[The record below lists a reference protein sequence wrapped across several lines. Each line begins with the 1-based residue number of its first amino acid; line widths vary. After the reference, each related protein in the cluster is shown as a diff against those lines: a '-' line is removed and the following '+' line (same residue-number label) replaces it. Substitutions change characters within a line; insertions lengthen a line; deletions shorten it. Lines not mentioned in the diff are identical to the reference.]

1 MEQFGQNFKM
11 KIKEDRNEQNSWMGV
26 CFTILLNLIMGIFWF
41 QKLTVL
47 IEKKDVDVTSVLVES
62 YLDQTYKFDTEQGF
76 FLAAAI
82 TEYDSNTEIIE
93 EPEVYGELIFEHY
106 GWGYEDGFYGS
117 KPLVNHQC
125 SREELGFEKSQ
136 NP

>member
-1 MEQFGQNFKM
+1 M
-11 KIKEDRNEQNSWMGV
+11 KIKDDKNEKNSWMGV
-26 CFTILLNLIMGIFWF
+26 CFTILLTLIMGLFWYN
-41 QKLTVL
+41 KILVL
-47 IEKKDVDVTSVLVES
+47 KEKKDVDVTSVLVDN
-62 YLDQTYKFDTEQGF
+62 YLDQTYRFDAEQGF

-82 TEYDSNTEIIE
+82 IEYDSNTEIIE